1 MRRRYKPPIKSN
13 STFSLNINSMTDM
26 FTLLLVFLLQTYNT
40 SEVQIEPVQGIRLPA
55 STSDKNPIM
64 GVKIALTKEALSLDT
79 DPIVKLEN
87 ETFKRSDLDNND
99 TNFIPAL
106 HKKLEEINKTNPEL
120 AKTGRILLQADKDL
134 NYNTLRKVMYTTSM
148 AGFPNTKLIV
158 QLSN

>member
-1 MRRRYKPPIKSN
+1 MRRRYSPPQKNN
-13 STFSLNINSMTDM
+13 STFTLNINSLTDV

-64 GVKIALTKEALSLDT
+64 GVKLSLTKEALTLDT

-87 ETFKRSDLDNND
+87 EAFKRSDLDTND

-106 HKKLEEINKTNPEL
+106 HKKLEEINKSNPEL

-134 NYNTLRKVMYTTSM
+134 NYKTLRKVMYTTSM